1 MSQEYSAEQIAAAN
15 EVAGMMDAV
24 VGRLTYDQDFAAAL
38 ANNPREALGKAGL
51 VMDKESVEVLMATD
65 PERFDR
71 ACEAL
76 FNLVD
81 SDFLHKL
88 VMPSCGCNEFG
99 ICYDTDVP
107 AEPLSALA

>member
-1 MSQEYSAEQIAAAN
+1 MKMAQT
-15 EVAGMMDAV
+15 MDAV

-38 ANNPREALGKAGL
+38 ANNPREAFENAGL
-51 VMDKESVEVLMATD
+51 LMAREGVEVLMAID

-88 VMPSCGCNEFG
+88 VMPSCGMRNVE
-99 ICYDTDVP
+99 P
-107 AEPLSALA
+107 PSARAESLEAVRS